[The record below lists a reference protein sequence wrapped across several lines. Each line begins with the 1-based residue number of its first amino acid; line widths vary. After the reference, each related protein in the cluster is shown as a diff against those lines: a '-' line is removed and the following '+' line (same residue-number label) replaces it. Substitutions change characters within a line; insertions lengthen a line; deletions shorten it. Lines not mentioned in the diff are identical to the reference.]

1 MVSENEASSR
11 QQANNQDDNDD
22 EDDDDSS
29 YGIDGDFVWE
39 LADSI
44 RWLARAGKDRFK
56 IERFLFDELCPA
68 YESRAP
74 RLVRSLLQELGY
86 AERKR
91 EQLQKTTPKSVDRCA
106 QTSIP
111 ATSSSS
117 LVVANTS
124 DSSKS
129 FSVNVNMVSEAI
141 RSILESN
148 KSTNKKKNRKNKKK

>member
-1 MVSENEASSR
+1 MVTENEASSR
-11 QQANNQDDNDD
+11 QQENNQD
-22 EDDDDSS
+22 EKDDSS
-29 YGIDGDFVWE
+29 GIDGDFVWE

-56 IERFLFDELCPA
+56 IERFLFDELCPV

-74 RLVRSLLQELGY
+74 RLVRSLLEELGY
-86 AERKR
+86 ADRKR
-91 EQLQKTTPKSVDRCA
+91 ELQKTTTKSDRA

-124 DSSKS
+124 DSLKS

-148 KSTNKKKNRKNKKK
+148 KSTNKKKKRKNKNK